1 MLAVSRRRVGNPG
14 GGVKLLAM
22 VGCGFE
28 GVGVDVG
35 TGAGGGGGGG
45 VGGGVGAVCGDGGSS
60 WSGGRLGDGGSSWSG
75 GRLRIRFDWRCPAR
89 MMAEE

>member
-1 MLAVSRRRVGNPG
+1 VSRRRVGNPG

-60 WSGGRLGDGGSSWSG
+60 WSGGRL
-75 GRLRIRFDWRCPAR
+75 RIRFDWRFPAR